1 MAIVLTEISPEER
14 SKQKIS
20 APTEQQGKFPKRASA
35 SATEAKQ
42 AFKEWQKQQPIP
54 QVGKNPDVRLKA
66 VTPSAAN
73 VEKLAAVTESET
85 APQELL
91 KQELDEGQFF
101 GTLFSSLTTFEYI
114 RMQGELQKRKTN
126 PKTAKTADADWAKVV
141 QGFQAAYDA
150 AGMKVT
156 SDQLATF
163 AKDLAGNKRNLDAV
177 AGIANSR
184 VIKNPPPAAGLTSAD
199 ARDAG
204 TLTATFDTTLAKII
218 DPNLLTIVI
227 PNLCSQP
234 FAQGSITRHW
244 SHSWSL
250 TASLPYPCPTWTN
263 PFRICWSTVTV
274 ATVTVDIGLTV
285 GYKVSCCGASAF
297 GQAFA
302 QACGSVLGVTKCV
315 GCTAT
320 VVGVAGFS
328 RTPFG
333 TQCNYGLGI
342 NASISCQV
350 FGATVFSASWPFGY
364 TVTGPCPPA
373 GLC

>member
-1 MAIVLTEISPEER
+1 
-14 SKQKIS
+14 
-20 APTEQQGKFPKRASA
+20 
-35 SATEAKQ
+35 
-42 AFKEWQKQQPIP
+42 
-54 QVGKNPDVRLKA
+54 
-66 VTPSAAN
+66 
-73 VEKLAAVTESET
+73 
-85 APQELL
+85 
-91 KQELDEGQFF
+91 
-101 GTLFSSLTTFEYI
+101 
-114 RMQGELQKRKTN
+114 
-126 PKTAKTADADWAKVV
+126 
-141 QGFQAAYDA
+141 
-150 AGMKVT
+150 MKVT
-156 SDQLATF
+156 ADQLATF

-177 AGIANSR
+177 AGIANTR
-184 VIKNPPPAAGLTSAD
+184 VVKDPPPVTGLTSAD
-199 ARDAG
+199 ARDVG
-204 TLTATFDTTLAKII
+204 SLTATFDTTLAKII

-244 SHSWSL
+244 THSWSL

-263 PFRICWSTVTV
+263 PFRICWSTVTI
-274 ATVTVDIGLTV
+274 ATVSVDIGLTV
-285 GYKVSCCGASAF
+285 GYKVNCCGASAF

-315 GCTAT
+315 SCTAT

-364 TVTGPCPPA
+364 AVTGPCPPP